1 MSPLS
6 PSMEDYLEAIYELDR
21 IKHAVRVKDVA
32 DRLQVKMPS
41 VSSALKNLES
51 LGFILH
57 ERYEYIELTE
67 TGLCRAASISKRHST
82 IREFLM
88 LVGVNEETAES
99 DACKVEHVLSPET
112 MDRISEFVERRG
124 S

>member
-1 MSPLS
+1 MTPLS

-21 IKHAVRVKDVA
+21 VKRAVRVKDVA
-32 DRLQVKMPS
+32 NRLQVKMPS

-51 LGFILH
+51 LGFIRH

-67 TGLCRAASISKRHST
+67 TGIHRASSISMRHST
-82 IREFLM
+82 LREFLV
-88 LVGVNEETAES
+88 LVGVDVETAES
-99 DACKVEHVLSPET
+99 DACKVEHVLSQET